1 MDMIREQM
9 KRPLVMGAAGLVLG
23 MIIGL
28 IVLGW
33 GVWPVKWVDASP
45 AFLRDDVK
53 QDYLRMAID
62 SFAVNQDKSLAI
74 QRWEALGETA
84 PDVLTEVLKSPKA
97 TKLDQVNAFAVAV
110 SANQV
115 TSAQPEATK
124 VSGGGTSTTGE
135 SGGSKI
141 ALPVVLGVAFV
152 LVLVVAAALAYV
164 FLMRN
169 RQMGAGA
176 GTKPANADPSSGKR
190 TTAESQIF
198 SPTRQEPPVAQFMT
212 TYLTGDDMYD
222 DSFSIDSPSGE
233 FLGECGVGIS
243 DTIGVGDP
251 KKVTALEVWLFDK
264 NDIQTVTKVLMS
276 SRAFNDPAT
285 FQRLEAKGEPFLVE
299 RGKQVVLETAALQLV
314 ATVSDMEYGKGA
326 MPDESYFERLTLE
339 IAVWPKPAAK

>member
-9 KRPLVMGAAGLVLG
+9 KRPLVMGAAGLVVGIL
-23 MIIGL
+23 IGL
-28 IVLGW
+28 VVLGW
-33 GVWPVKWVDASP
+33 GLWPVKWVDASP

-62 SFAVNQDKSLAI
+62 SYAVNQDKSLAI
-74 QRWEALGETA
+74 QRWEGLGDAA
-84 PDVLTEVLKSPKA
+84 PDVLKSLLQSPKA
-97 TKLDQVNAFAVAV
+97 TKLDQINAFAAAV

-124 VSGGGTSTTGE
+124 ASGGAASTSGDT
-135 SGGSKI
+135 GGSKI

-169 RQMGAGA
+169 RQMGAGSA
-176 GTKPANADPSSGKR
+176 TKPGNVDPSAGKR
-190 TTAESQIF
+190 ATAESQIF

-276 SRAFNDPAT
+276 EHAFNDPGIR
-285 FQRLEAKGEPFLVE
+285 QRLESKGEPILTE
-299 RGKQVVLETAALQLV
+299 PGKHILLETATLQLEARV
-314 ATVSDMEYGKGA
+314 VDMNYGQGP
-326 MPDESYFERLTLE
+326 MPTCSFFDRLTLE
-339 IAVWPKPAAK
+339 LAVWPKA